1 MTMTLEYVPWRKHYE
16 NLSIWRTT
24 DSVLAEDS
32 AGSAAT
38 IDGGDTEFATAMTE
52 LFMLRAQIFN
62 HHNIAAI
69 ARSSQNIEQ
78 QTRDATWIN
87 PDVWPEDVAGAAL
100 QVWKSAVTR

>member
-1 MTMTLEYVPWRKHYE
+1 MTLEYIPWRKHYE

-38 IDGGDTEFATAMTE
+38 IDSDTEFATAMTE

-62 HHNIAAI
+62 HDNIAAI

-87 PDVWPEDVAGAAL
+87 PYVWPEDVAGAAL